1 MTSINVQELFE
12 KFMQDPEYIGKEEL
26 ALAEAQQRV
35 IQHMN
40 NTKALS
46 MAKMDSPVDN
56 LLNFL
61 LQKGANDYIERTQYG
76 RGKYTHI
83 ASHEVQEPTHD
94 ELLDH
99 FKEAIIA
106 MASDKVKN
114 SDNPWAEI
122 VEDPIASC
130 WTLPRKVCT
139 APTLEPSDVAT

>member
-1 MTSINVQELFE
+1 MTTLNVQELFE

-61 LQKGANDYIERTQYG
+61 LPMQFFLCM
-76 RGKYTHI
+76 
-83 ASHEVQEPTHD
+83 P
-94 ELLDH
+94 
-99 FKEAIIA
+99 
-106 MASDKVKN
+106 KN
-114 SDNPWAEI
+114 SKLQNY
-122 VEDPIASC
+122 
-130 WTLPRKVCT
+130 
-139 APTLEPSDVAT
+139 